1 VAWVEASDGVRLYAE
16 AHGEGVPLVFSCA
29 FCTTHE
35 NWRSQVQPLVAAGA
49 RVILWDFR
57 GHGESQAPEDPAGFH
72 IDQVVEDLGSV
83 LDWAA
88 GGEAGEP
95 AVLAGL
101 SFGGLASLHFALRW
115 PERVRALLL
124 VGSGPGFKNPDA
136 QARWE
141 KQVARTGEI
150 LETKGLRAF
159 VSGRAGATTIGRD
172 PELPA
177 ARLAAAAIEAQNPSS
192 VAEFGRRVAGPA
204 PCVIDRLKE
213 IQAPALVLVG
223 EQDEAYQRAGD
234 VMAAKLPQAQLARIP
249 AAGHIANIEAEAAFN
264 AHAAAFFQS
273 VAGDLES
280 SRGAI
285 PADSPQP
292 ND

>member
-1 VAWVEASDGVRLYAE
+1 MAWVEASDGVRLYAE
-16 AHGEGVPLVFSCA
+16 AHGDGVPLVFSCA

-35 NWRSQVQPLVAAGA
+35 NWRSQVEPLVDAGA

-57 GHGESQAPEDPAGFH
+57 GHGESGAPEDPAGFS
-72 IDQVVEDLGSV
+72 IDQVVADLGSV

-88 GGEAGEP
+88 PGEP

-150 LETKGLRAF
+150 LESKGCQAF
-159 VSGRAGATTIGRD
+159 VSGRAGATTIGRN

-177 ARLAAAAIEAQNPSS
+177 ARAAAAAIAAQNPSS

-213 IQAPALVLVG
+213 IHAPALVLVG
-223 EQDEAYQRAGD
+223 EDDEAYQRAAE
-234 VMAAKLPQAQLARIP
+234 VMAAKLPRAQLARIP
-249 AAGHIANIEAEAAFN
+249 AAGHIANIEAEEPFN
-264 AHAAAFFQS
+264 ARAVAFFES
-273 VAGDLES
+273 IAGDPTL

-285 PADSPQP
+285 PAESPQP
-292 ND
+292 DD

>member
-1 VAWVEASDGVRLYAE
+1 MAWVEASDGVRLYAE
-16 AHGEGVPLVFSCA
+16 VHGDGVPLVFSCA

-35 NWRSQVQPLVAAGA
+35 NWRAQVAPLVDAGA

-57 GHGESQAPEDPAGFH
+57 GHGESGAPADPTGFS
-72 IDQVVEDLGSV
+72 IEQVVEDLGSV

-88 GGEAGEP
+88 PGEP

-141 KQVARTGEI
+141 KQVGRTGEI
-150 LETKGLRAF
+150 LESKGFEAF
-159 VSGRAGATTIGRD
+159 VSGRAGATTIGRN

-177 ARLAAAAIEAQNPSS
+177 ARAAAAAISAQNPSS

-204 PCVIDRLKE
+204 PCVIDRLQE
-213 IQAPALVLVG
+213 IEAPALVLVG
-223 EQDEAYQRAGD
+223 EEDEAYQRAAE
-234 VMAAKLPQAQLARIP
+234 VMAAKLPRAQLERIP
-249 AAGHIANIEAEAAFN
+249 AAGHIANIEAEALFN
-264 AHAAAFFQS
+264 AHAVTFF
-273 VAGDLES
+273 ES
-280 SRGAI
+280 IARDATVSRGAS
-285 PADSPQP
+285 PLESPQP
-292 ND
+292 GD

>member
-16 AHGEGVPLVFSCA
+16 AHGDGVPLVFSCA

-35 NWRSQVQPLVAAGA
+35 NWRAQVAPLVAAGA

-57 GHGESQAPEDPAGFH
+57 GHGESGAPADPAGFS
-72 IDQVVEDLGSV
+72 IEQVVEDLGSV

-88 GGEAGEP
+88 PNEP

-141 KQVARTGEI
+141 KQVGRTGEI
-150 LETKGLRAF
+150 LESKGFEAF
-159 VSGRAGATTIGRD
+159 VSGRAGATTVGRK
-172 PELPA
+172 PELSA
-177 ARLAAAAIEAQNPSS
+177 ARAAAAAIAAQNPSS

-204 PCVIDRLKE
+204 PSVIDRLQKIE
-213 IQAPALVLVG
+213 APALVLVG
-223 EQDEAYQRAGD
+223 EEDDAYQRAAE
-234 VMAAKLPQAQLARIP
+234 VMAAKLPHAQLERIP

-264 AHAAAFFQS
+264 AHAVAFFQS
-273 VAGDLES
+273 VTRGRTK
-280 SRGAI
+280 SRGASRTE
-285 PADSPQP
+285 SPQLR
-292 ND
+292 D